1 MLWFKCNTCG
11 HVISE
16 EEVGRLVRQVLGG
29 GHVFGSFSYKT
40 CMKCG
45 GKEIET
51 AESMSSAIPP
61 NQFYCTDSNEN
72 DNTTDDSAE
81 KKDQSN
87 SKRWWQFWK

>member
-1 MLWFKCNTCG
+1 
-11 HVISE
+11 
-16 EEVGRLVRQVLGG
+16 
-29 GHVFGSFSYKT
+29 
-40 CMKCG
+40 MKCG